1 MDQIEL
7 NVAPREV
14 IGKQVSV
21 LRRAGLVPV
30 VMYGRHDKPL
40 VLQAK
45 ARELMKVLSK
55 AGSSRLIAIKV
66 EGESDPHMA
75 LVREIQREPI
85 RGDLLHTDF
94 YAVSMTEKITVEV
107 RIHFT
112 GASPAVTR
120 NEGVLTYGAD
130 TIEIECLPGD
140 LIDSISVD
148 LSSLAQVGD
157 AIHVR
162 DLTIPGTIKVLDDAD
177 DLVVRVTY
185 LAAEEVEP
193 VPDVAATMAV
203 VEPEVIKKGKIEEEE
218 IEDGAAAKP
227 AGKAEAKT
235 AGKAE
240 AKPAGKAEAKPKEE
254 KKK

>member
-14 IGKQVSV
+14 TGKQVSV

-55 AGSSRLIAIKV
+55 AGSSRLISIKV
-66 EGESDPHMA
+66 DGESDTHMA

-94 YAVSMTEKITVEV
+94 YAVSMTEEITVEV
-107 RIHFT
+107 SIHFT
-112 GASPAVTR
+112 GASPAAVR
-120 NEGVLTYGAD
+120 NEGVLTYGAT

-193 VPDVAATMAV
+193 VPGAAVTEAV

-227 AGKAEAKT
+227 GGAAKP
-235 AGKAE
+235 AAAKAE
-240 AKPAGKAEAKPKEE
+240 AKPAGKAEAKPAA
-254 KKK
+254 KK